1 MIEEINYKDL
11 TIYCTR
17 YVHSKSIK
25 MLSLYYDELMWKTE
39 EHEGKRYLIVND
51 DMLDKIIDKIK
62 ETIGIVKFDGT
73 RILIDTDDKLPDY
86 ITFKNV
92 VILIT
97 CVIKSITKIY
107 PQLFLEEIL
116 YNKWAKCK
124 GFKKKIRK
132 GKMSAAWH
140 PKRWWNFCIPKDK
153 KK

>member
-1 MIEEINYKDL
+1 
-11 TIYCTR
+11 
-17 YVHSKSIK
+17 
-25 MLSLYYDELMWKTE
+25 
-39 EHEGKRYLIVND
+39 
-51 DMLDKIIDKIK
+51 MLDKIIDKIK

-116 YNKWAKCK
+116 YNK
-124 GFKKKIRK
+124 
-132 GKMSAAWH
+132 
-140 PKRWWNFCIPKDK
+140 
-153 KK
+153 